1 VDETPKFLKVGGG
14 DHATP
19 TAERLAAGSRKPGGA
34 DKPMQRRRVVLSL
47 TLCTLGFA
55 CIVLGANYWTSSLLN
70 PNDRQSAR
78 AFLASASPLLPL
90 EQRLAGDYLT
100 ACTNILTHWTFGI
113 EPSEDR
119 RGLTEICDGYARQQR
134 ALDGE
139 SSEAAL
145 TEAAIAHLDGRPAEV
160 VAQVYRSQAL
170 APRDLWS
177 AIKRIDLIV
186 TALPEAVLSEHRGFF
201 SSEFSLLTGTYA
213 GLETAVLL
221 YARYPVLRP
230 ALLDIAEDMTPQD
243 RLRFLNRIKKVVG
256 G

>member
-1 VDETPKFLKVGGG
+1 MDNSPKFLKSSGGG
-14 DHATP
+14 DGKSTP
-19 TAERLAAGSRKPGGA
+19 KLSRQGSSAPGIAKRPNQGRRLATSLALGA
-34 DKPMQRRRVVLSL
+34 LGVAITVV
-47 TLCTLGFA
+47 
-55 CIVLGANYWTSSLLN
+55 GANYWTSSLLT
-70 PNDRQSAR
+70 PRDRPSAR
-78 AFLASASPLLPL
+78 AFLESASPLLPL
-90 EQRLAGDYLT
+90 EQRLASDYLT

-113 EPSEDR
+113 EPADDR
-119 RGLTEICDGYARQQR
+119 RGLLDTCDGYARQQR
-134 ALDGE
+134 ELDRE
-139 SSEAAL
+139 SSEGAL
-145 TEAAIAHLDGRPAEV
+145 TGAAIAYIDGRPSDL

-186 TALPEAVLSEHRGFF
+186 SALPEEQLSGHRGFF

-213 GLETAVLL
+213 GLETAVVL

-243 RLRFLNRIKKVVG
+243 RLRFLNRIKKVIG